1 MSVQSEVT
9 RIGLW
14 NSEYGPPSDKSRGEE
29 EKSSRQ
35 GPIGVEQRGRE
46 VEREEKHGKVLN
58 SKWKILWL
66 K

>member
-1 MSVQSEVT
+1 MVRPRT
-9 RIGLW
+9 RV
-14 NSEYGPPSDKSRGEE
+14 E

-35 GPIGVEQRGRE
+35 GPIGVERRGRE